1 MSQDKIICFI
11 SITKINIIKHD
22 NKKVKKCV
30 LHVTTVQSLKYFWFI
45 IDLFMQYLKNFLF
58 SFMLIVDGHGIVG

>member
-1 MSQDKIICFI
+1 M
-11 SITKINIIKHD
+11 NIIKHE

-30 LHVTTVQSLKYFWFI
+30 LHLTTVQSLKYFWFI
-45 IDLFMQYLKNFLF
+45 IDLFMQYLKKHLF